1 MDYQQK
7 YLKYKQKYFKLK
19 NIYYNQKG
27 GSIFAD
33 DNTVENLIA
42 KQNINTN
49 TNININIKNQSTPL
63 INLLVT
69 DIQYFLTLINTSL
82 IPTNE
87 LGTGQ
92 YGTVYNL
99 SPKYALKRIKIMQNN
114 VIGKIINAENDI
126 LTEIRIGYYV
136 EYLNTQCDLFSGN
149 LSHFNDGT
157 YYYIIM
163 KKFDEIGKLDN
174 THIIINNTIIDVAI
188 SLISQLFL
196 IVLTLSTNNMNH
208 GDEKFDNLLF
218 ENTRTNGIDKFT
230 YNIGSQSYYV
240 KNCGFKLKLI
250 DWGQAGNISSTG
262 PQWDAGWISNFEL
275 GVNNKKKDRSDPI
288 SWGAPTSDYLVNL
301 SKILKLLGF
310 LKNFNEFKQI
320 YLSTFNE
327 MYIKKNIYDSK
338 MELFKYNILIGDD
351 TNNETLLKDITP
363 RKIEIPHIYNIFKT
377 FYNSKNNN
385 FFIDDNDNNIKNQY
399 ITPFSEFNHYNF
411 PRVSYSLTG
420 DLIEWKICDP
430 RSSEPN
436 AQINQIKYTDF
447 IKNITKYLDINSS
460 KYNFRKIDSS
470 IKPPVSYKTIQEIC
484 ASTTLKIQTNS
495 GNLISG
501 ITNNYIFKNINNK
514 DINDDLKILKIKLDN
529 SFNTN
534 ININNKSID
543 PIQKIYFGFDNDYL
557 YVIEKKIPN
566 YNIHVFKHTGL
577 NLKKNA
583 EIDTNHIILYN
594 YGGLCISDEKSIKDT
609 FNHVVTIAKNNKIML
624 DLSPLGF
631 FHYHLNYNSTLD
643 MFFGVIHAKIE
654 ITTELN
660 YSLLGRDGYMN
671 KKIKKQSESTIHDLT
686 GNVDTLR
693 SEHNYIFSIDRTNN
707 FKLYHPN
714 CDSILHSGIGLNDNF
729 FNTDKFAEIN
739 FYGDVN
745 GKSFVFIYNTA
756 GNINNIDYTNY
767 NRCIKTT
774 NYTQA
779 EINEFTTALHKEN
792 YKKLRQNSIITHLQ
806 AKEVIRQRK
815 DIDQY
820 IGLRN
825 ISMSHKDAL
834 PLS

>member
-27 GSIFAD
+27 GSILTD
-33 DNTVENLIA
+33 DIAVENLIA
-42 KQNINTN
+42 KQN
-49 TNININIKNQSTPL
+49 TNININIKNQATPL
-63 INLLVT
+63 INLSGSG
-69 DIQYFLTLINTSL
+69 IQDFLTLINTSL
-82 IPTNE
+82 MPTNE
-87 LGTGQ
+87 LGSGQ

-99 SPKYALKRIKIMQNN
+99 SPKYALKRIKIMQKNS
-114 VIGKIINAENDI
+114 IGKIINAEIDI

-149 LSHFNDGT
+149 LSHFKDST

-163 KKFDEIGKLDN
+163 KKYDEIGKLDN
-174 THIIINNTIIDVAI
+174 SHIIIDNTIIDVAI

-196 IVLTLSTNNMNH
+196 IVFTLSANNMNH

-218 ENTRTNGIDKFT
+218 EDTRTNGIDKFT
-230 YNIGSQSYYV
+230 YNIGGQPYYV

-262 PQWDAGWISNFEL
+262 PQWDVGWIENFEL

-288 SWGAPTSDYLVNL
+288 LWAAPTSDYLVNL

-327 MYIKKNIYDSK
+327 MYIRKQVFDNK
-338 MELFKYNILIGDD
+338 MELFKYNILIGDN
-351 TNNETLLKDITP
+351 TNNETLLKDITQ
-363 RKIEIPHIYNIFKT
+363 RKIEIPDIYDIFKT

-385 FFIDDNDNNIKNQY
+385 FFIDDNNIKNKY

-420 DLIEWKICDP
+420 DLIEWKMCDP
-430 RSSEPN
+430 RRSKPN
-436 AQINQIKYTDF
+436 AQIKQINYTDF
-447 IKNITKYLDINSS
+447 IKKITDYLNINSS
-460 KYNFRKIDSS
+460 KYDFRKIDSS
-470 IKPPVSYKTIQEIC
+470 KKPPVSYKNIQDIC
-484 ASTTLKIQTNS
+484 SSTTLQSNS

-501 ITNNYIFKNINNK
+501 IINNYIFTNINNI

-543 PIQKIYFGFDNDYL
+543 PIKKIYFGFDDDYL
-557 YVIEKKIPN
+557 YVIEKNTPN
-566 YNIHVFKHTGL
+566 YKIYIFKHTGL

-594 YGGLCISDEKSIKDT
+594 YGGLCISNEQSIKDT
-609 FNHVVTIAKNNKIML
+609 FNHVVTVARNNNIML

-631 FHYHLNYNSTLD
+631 FHYHLNYNPTLD

-654 ITTELN
+654 INSELN
-660 YSLLGRDGYMN
+660 YRLSGTNGYMN
-671 KKIKKQSESTIHDLT
+671 KKIKKQSETTINDLT
-686 GNVDTLR
+686 GNFDTLR

-714 CDSILHSGIGLNDNF
+714 CNSILHSGIGLNDNF
-729 FNTDKFAEIN
+729 FNTNKFAEIN
-739 FYGDVN
+739 FYGDIN
-745 GKSFVFIYNTA
+745 GKSFVFIYNSI
-756 GNINNIDYTNY
+756 GNINNIDYTKY
-767 NRCIKTT
+767 NRCIKTI

-779 EINEFTTALHKEN
+779 EINEFTTVPHKEK
-792 YKKLRQNSIITHLQ
+792 YKKLRQNGIITHSQ
-806 AKEVIRQRK
+806 AKEVIILSK

-820 IGLRN
+820 IGVRN
-825 ISMSHKDAL
+825 IGMSHEDG
-834 PLS
+834 LSYS